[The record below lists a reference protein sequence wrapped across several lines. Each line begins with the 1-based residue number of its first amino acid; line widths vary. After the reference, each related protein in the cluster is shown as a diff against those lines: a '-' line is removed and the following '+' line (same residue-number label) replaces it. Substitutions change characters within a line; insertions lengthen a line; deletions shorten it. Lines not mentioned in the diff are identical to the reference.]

1 MKQNKKFPRKLKIM
15 KRLIIASLIVFFVFN
30 LAHTYSILNNIYVGI
45 LTFIIVD
52 MIIRHPV

>member
-1 MKQNKKFPRKLKIM
+1 MKQNKKFRRKLKIM

-45 LTFIIVD
+45 LTFYIVD
-52 MIIRHPV
+52 KILRYPL